1 MNILKESEIAS
12 LFDTNVTVKMGNFKS
27 RKERA
32 YYFLG
37 ICNNLPPEKM
47 EMVKTY
53 LKKSIHKFD
62 SGLNSEELGT
72 VRCWIHKNRKTLL
85 EEIDSKFIK
94 TIIEHMEDVP
104 NEVCNLLMDTRYG
117 RGKMAQMFLKFVLT
131 KDHYVLALQK
141 T

>member
-1 MNILKESEIAS
+1 M
-12 LFDTNVTVKMGNFKS
+12 
-27 RKERA
+27 
-32 YYFLG
+32 
-37 ICNNLPPEKM
+37 
-47 EMVKTY
+47 
-53 LKKSIHKFD
+53 
-62 SGLNSEELGT
+62 
-72 VRCWIHKNRKTLL
+72 